1 MQAREVETEIQVT
14 IAENTFICKID
25 AVFDVPESDTELA
38 GKTVEIVDW
47 KTGVSPKTPEEIAER
62 ALQLAL
68 YRMAYSRRHNIPE
81 EQISVCLYYVAE
93 NVALRPEVL
102 STSEL
107 IALWNSVLQNLE
119 TV

>member
-1 MQAREVETEIQVT
+1 
-14 IAENTFICKID
+14 
-25 AVFDVPESDTELA
+25 VFDVPESDPELL
-38 GKTVEIVDW
+38 GKTIEIVDW
-47 KTGVSPKTPEEIAER
+47 KTGLSPKTPEEVAER

-81 EQISVCLYYVAE
+81 EKISVCLYYVAE

-107 IALWNSVLQNLE
+107 IALWNTVLQNLE